1 MKKETINN
9 LIAVAEELTPV
20 EILEDLYLK
29 REDKFRPFKFSN
41 ANGSKLRQ
49 SILLLIKNKSKIEKG
64 VITCCSIHSP
74 QAVLV
79 AATCKAL
86 EVPCTIFYGG
96 TSAEKLKEMPMPT
109 AVLKCGAKIE
119 IAAQTGRSNVLQSIA
134 KKRCER
140 SGEFI
145 VKYGINL
152 VDNLDVFLSSVA
164 KQVQNIPDELDNLVV
179 TCGSGITSTGIL
191 LGLQLF
197 NKKVKK
203 IHLVGV
209 APNRINKIK
218 DNLVEISA
226 YLGRDVTKID
236 FNYIDLFN
244 VKGFQYEKKFIQ
256 NHYGINF
263 HGNYEAKTY
272 WWLKNNINY
281 KKEKTLMW
289 VVGGEIKV

>member
-1 MKKETINN
+1 MNN
-9 LIAVAEELTPV
+9 IENLKALTEDLTPV
-20 EILEDLYLK
+20 ELVEDLYLK
-29 REDKFRPFKFSN
+29 REDKFRPFNFSN

-49 SILLLIKNKSKIEKG
+49 SILLLLKNKEKIKSG

-79 AATCKAL
+79 ASSCKAL
-86 EVPCTIFYGG
+86 NVPCTIFYGG
-96 TSAEKLKEMPMPT
+96 TKSEALKKLDMPL
-109 AVLKCGAKIE
+109 AVLKCGGKIE
-119 IAAQTGRSNVLQSIA
+119 IPAETGRSNVLQSIA

-140 SGEFI
+140 SGEFL

-152 VDNLDVFLSSVA
+152 IDNLDVFLSSVA
-164 KQVQNIPDELDNLVV
+164 KQVQNIPEELDNLVI

-197 NKKVKK
+197 QKKVKN
-203 IHLVGV
+203 IYLVGV
-209 APNRINKIK
+209 APNRVKKIK
-218 DNLVEISA
+218 DNLVEISS

-244 VKGFQYEKKFIQ
+244 CRGFQYEKKFKQ

-272 WWLKNNINY
+272 WWLKNNIDY
-281 KKEKTLMW
+281 KKEKTLFW
-289 VVGGEIKV
+289 VVGGEIKL